1 MKADRALEV
10 LRALALVPEWA
21 EQGWLPVAA
30 CEIPHK
36 TFPRNAMDAAAKSV
50 ATSPM
55 TLSAA

>member
-1 MKADRALEV
+1 MGLSRSCAHSF
-10 LRALALVPEWA
+10 PEWA